1 MCANPVH
8 YPYSIVVDGLE
19 EIAVDKSSATIF
31 EHTNI
36 FFPYQR
42 LKTYPPKISTS
53 LPTDFVRNFCH
64 LFEHSGKSCAP
75 AGRCRHGSCGYQRKR
90 SSSPESSGERARLAR
105 TFSMYMTDIAD

>member
-1 MCANPVH
+1 MPAWLRRSFVRLSKRIQTKTALISRLDPSQSRPRTNLPARSGLRCANPVH

-64 LFEHSGKSCAP
+64 LFQHS
-75 AGRCRHGSCGYQRKR
+75 
-90 SSSPESSGERARLAR
+90 
-105 TFSMYMTDIAD
+105 